1 MGRAKTRQ
9 LAIILL
15 LTFAIAQA
23 KMSTAVQEATVKV
36 YPYQNVAAPGQQF
49 TTSIVVENV
58 TNLFAIEVKLY
69 WNKSILQL
77 TNTSLMLGVES
88 HPGGVLYGQVY
99 QNETI
104 ESGKYILYG
113 TSIGKETPPFN
124 GSGTVAKLTF
134 NVTRLGNCQLTLQT
148 KLYDKPGEGEA
159 SQPIQHITGNGY
171 YSPIY
176 LSCTPIEATV
186 GENIT
191 ISGYIAIKNE
201 KCIVLIK
208 YGNATGWYP
217 MANITTDNNGNYMY
231 QWKAEKEGNYQI
243 KAEAIF
249 SGVILESA
257 VQKVSIK
264 PKSEVWQFTHIAMLI
279 IIIVAAIILAFYAKR
294 RKAESR

>member
-1 MGRAKTRQ
+1 
-9 LAIILL
+9 
-15 LTFAIAQA
+15 
-23 KMSTAVQEATVKV
+23 
-36 YPYQNVAAPGQQF
+36 
-49 TTSIVVENV
+49 VENV
-58 TNLFAIEVKLY
+58 KNLFAIEVKLY
-69 WNKSILQL
+69 WNQSILQP
-77 TNTSLMLGVES
+77 TNTSVLLGVES
-88 HPGGVLYGQVY
+88 HPGGVLHGQVY

-104 ESGKYILYG
+104 EGGKYILYG

-134 NVTRLGNCQLTLQT
+134 NVTGLGSCQLTLQT
-148 KLYDKPGEGEA
+148 KLYDKPSEGKA
-159 SQPIQHITGNGY
+159 SQPIEHIIENGY

-176 LSCTPIEATV
+176 LSCTPIEAYV

-191 ISGYIAIKNE
+191 ISGYVAIKNE
-201 KCIVLIK
+201 KCTVLIK

-243 KAEAIF
+243 KAEATI

-257 VQKVSIK
+257 IQKVSIK
-264 PKSEVWQFTHIAMLI
+264 PKSGVWQFTYIAIVITI